1 MYLDALVA
9 LEETEMLAFFVFPT
23 ETKRGWKSG
32 LQQSAGKTGSQT
44 SIPGFADVQDLQ
56 QTL

>member
-32 LQQSAGKTGSQT
+32 LQQSAGKLPERRDR
-44 SIPGFADVQDLQ
+44 IYD
-56 QTL
+56 TL